1 MFLFGLKQ
9 YRIKGSNEEDNKKKR
24 QLLYKKEKD
33 DEANRSTLFRLFE
46 SFMESTPQLLL
57 QMYILMKK
65 YVGPVNDSTISPL
78 SPPFGECISNCITT
92 AEAGGNFRLTMGN
105 TSTSEIPD
113 FQSGAATGDT
123 STSSFECTNDL
134 HLNHRL
140 II

>member
-1 MFLFGLKQ
+1 MRRHLDVFLYCLKQ

-33 DEANRSTLFRLFE
+33 DEANRSTFFRLFE

-92 AEAGGNFRLTMGN
+92 AEAGGNFRSTMGN

-113 FQSGAATGDT
+113 FQSGDF
-123 STSSFECTNDL
+123 STTDSECN
-134 HLNHRL
+134 
-140 II
+140 